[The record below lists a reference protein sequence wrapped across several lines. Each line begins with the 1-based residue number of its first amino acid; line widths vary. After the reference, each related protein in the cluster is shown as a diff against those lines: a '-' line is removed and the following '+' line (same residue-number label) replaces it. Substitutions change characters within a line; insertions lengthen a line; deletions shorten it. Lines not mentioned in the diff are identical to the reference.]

1 MHQNTSMD
9 KENSPEVNAQDAGAP
24 SRNAG
29 ASRLKRLAAPC
40 DADYERSDQE
50 SEQVKRRRKKVVD
63 IGYDEGVSDDDED
76 GDGKAKRKRNG
87 RNEVSN
93 GSKKSALNNVH
104 DDDDPDSDHDKNIHK
119 AESGIILEVYVENFM
134 CHAKFTVKFGK
145 NVNFIS
151 GQNGSGKS
159 AIAAAIQLC
168 LGANTRCTG
177 RGTTLSSLIREG
189 SDGPAIIRV
198 KLSNVGPDAFKWDLY
213 GDLIIVERKIS
224 KSGTS
229 GYRIFPGQDWH
240 CRGTPVTT
248 EKLEVENL
256 CKQFSIYVD
265 NPSQVLTQE
274 ESKKFIKGSE
284 KDKYEFFLKAT
295 GLKIILDGLKEVDAN
310 CAAAQKSLDKALKAV
325 QLKKEILHNAKSE
338 LHDLLKI
345 SEFDDNIKT
354 ALSKVYWCDVH
365 SEITVLEQLIK
376 LTQKFESGVA
386 EREAIVTRLEQ
397 ENALNEEATQLEVQ
411 LSTISDSLK
420 ACNDEYSVK
429 VGKVEETKREIN
441 KIVTSSKRINT
452 WIADSAARLKDV
464 KEQITTLRQKASDSA
479 EGQQKELQLKLN
491 TIVSD
496 IENGKNQVS
505 RLRQQKD
512 ELEEMHQVKMDE
524 SEQLQRLIKDKK
536 NYVNNLDNQLKQM
549 SASKDSSA
557 VFGSLVPKILEEI
570 KRERGFRDAV
580 IGPLGSYIQLNER
593 GEQFAGPVEK
603 MLGSINTVFLC
614 RTFED
619 AQLLQKI
626 FKRLHTG
633 PEYWVRTQAF
643 RGKYNVQRPNTNQ
656 TLVLDCVTFG
666 RDDVY
671 NAVLDIC
678 KPERTVIIKDSIR
691 GLSEVTTVVRTTAK
705 GESIRKFVD
714 GINKAVCLDGET
726 ITISAKGS
734 ESFDSTYKGRRVTNC
749 YQPDKSKA
757 IVSKREQRD
766 LEDKELQTLV
776 AEYNA
781 TNIDQEKRQL
791 LNQKAKIDADMQKV
805 SEDIKRFYRHRT
817 EIENELKDVDD
828 ALNIDTSDLEAEEKD
843 LIDGIEDKKNELK
856 LIDGK
861 VKEAEEI
868 LSSAQGEKKK
878 CEAQKFE
885 LTRELND
892 IEERLKKLQE
902 DGASRAKALSKAKVE
917 LAKAAKDLQGALDAQ
932 KQKEAEID
940 KARDIAIDN
949 CRKLLGDGYDGMPI
963 ALTLREDK
971 KYLQNRIEMLKKQV
985 EEAKRKAGLEGR
997 TVQSATDKCKRAQL
1011 DYEQSK
1017 KECTI
1022 IADELISLKN
1032 DLDDRR
1038 IKWEDSY
1045 AKDKKIV
1052 TRQFDMNLNAK
1063 GFCGKIKFDDDAKT
1077 LSIVCQTDNSDDT
1090 TRRSNVQGLSGG
1102 ERSFTTLSL
1111 LLALS
1116 HVCDHPFRLMDE
1128 YDVFLDEISRN
1139 KTLEILKD
1147 HALSPHFR
1155 CKQLI
1160 IITPNNLDTIR
1171 TSNQVRIHKLRNPD
1185 RAERAATGS
1194 HQTTLEGF
1202 HA

>member
-1 MHQNTSMD
+1 MDDD
-9 KENSPEVNAQDAGAP
+9 KENSQEANTQEAGI
-24 SRNAG
+24 SRRKRG
-29 ASRLKRLAAPC
+29 AVSYV
-40 DADYERSDQE
+40 ADHDTESERSDQE
-50 SEQVKRRRKKVVD
+50 TEKVKRRRKKVID
-63 IGYDEGVSDDDED
+63 IDYDEGNNNDDEND
-76 GDGKAKRKRNG
+76 DGKVKRKRNARG
-87 RNEVSN
+87 EASN
-93 GSKKSALNNVH
+93 GNKKSTQNYVYG
-104 DDDDPDSDHDKNIHK
+104 DDEPDSDSDKNISK

-198 KLSNVGPDAFKWDLY
+198 KLSNVGPDAFKSDLY

-229 GYRIFPGQDWH
+229 GYRIFPGRDWH

-248 EKLEVENL
+248 EKLEVEGM
-256 CKQFSIYVD
+256 CKHFSIYVD

-295 GLKIILDGLKEVDAN
+295 GLKIIVDGLKEVDAN

-325 QLKKEILHNAKSE
+325 QSKKEILHNAKIE
-338 LHDLLKI
+338 LNDLLKI

-354 ALSKVYWCDVH
+354 ALKKVYWCDVH
-365 SEITVLEQLIK
+365 SEKTVLEQLIQ

-411 LSTISDSLK
+411 LATIFDSLK
-420 ACNDEYSVK
+420 ACNDEYSTK
-429 VGKVEETKREIN
+429 TGKVDETKREIN
-441 KIVTSSKRINT
+441 KIVTNSKRLNT
-452 WIADSAARLKDV
+452 WITDSTARLKDV
-464 KEQITTLRQKASDSA
+464 KEQIRTLRQKASDSA

-491 TIVSD
+491 KIVSD
-496 IENGKNQVS
+496 IENGKNQES
-505 RLRQQKD
+505 RLRQQKS
-512 ELEEMHQVKMDE
+512 EFEEIHQAKMDE
-524 SEQLQRLIKDKK
+524 SKQLQRLIEDKK
-536 NYVNNLDNQLKQM
+536 NQVNVLDNQLKQM

-557 VFGSLVPKILEEI
+557 VFGNLVPKILEEI
-570 KRERGFRDAV
+570 KREKGFRDEV

-593 GEQFAGPVEK
+593 GVQFEGPVEK
-603 MLGSINTVFLC
+603 MLGSVNTVFLC

-619 AQLLQKI
+619 AKLLQRI

-633 PEYWVRTQAF
+633 PEYWVRTQSF
-643 RGKYNVQRPNTNQ
+643 REKYHVRRPNTEQ

-671 NAVLDIC
+671 NAVIDIC

-691 GLSEVTTVVRTTAK
+691 GLSDVTTVVRRTAK
-705 GESIRKFVD
+705 GEDIRKFVD
-714 GINKAVCLDGET
+714 GVSKAVCLDGET

-734 ESFDSTYKGRRVTNC
+734 ESFDSTHKGRRVTNC
-749 YQPDKSKA
+749 YQKDKSKA
-757 IVSKREQRD
+757 IASKMEQR
-766 LEDKELQTLV
+766 EYEEKELQKLV
-776 AEYNA
+776 EEYNA
-781 TNIDQEKRQL
+781 TNIDQQRRHLQNE
-791 LNQKAKIDADMQKV
+791 KAKIDADMRKV
-805 SEDIKRFYRHRT
+805 TEDIKRLNRLRT

-828 ALNIDTSDLEAEEKD
+828 ALNIDTSDLEGEEKD
-843 LIDGIEDKKNELK
+843 LTDGIEEKKNELK
-856 LIDGK
+856 LIDSK

-868 LSSAQGEKKK
+868 LSFAQSEKKK
-878 CEAQKFE
+878 CEVQKSE
-885 LTRELND
+885 LTRELNE

-902 DGASRAKALSKAKVE
+902 DGASRAKALTKAKVE

-932 KQKEAEID
+932 KQKETEID
-940 KARDIAIDN
+940 KASEIAVDN
-949 CRKLLGDGYDGMPI
+949 CRKLLGDEYDGMPI
-963 ALTLREDK
+963 ILTLREDK
-971 KYLQNRIEMLKKQV
+971 KYLQNKIEMLKKQV
-985 EEAKRKAGLEGR
+985 EEAKKKAGLEGR

-1022 IADELISLKN
+1022 IADELKSLKN
-1032 DLDDRR
+1032 DLEDRR
-1038 IKWEDSY
+1038 IKWEESY
-1045 AKDKKIV
+1045 SKNKKTV
-1052 TRQFDMNLNAK
+1052 TRQFDMNLNEK
-1063 GFCGKIKFDDDAKT
+1063 GFSGKIKFDDDAKT

-1090 TRRSNVQGLSGG
+1090 TRRSNVQSLSGG

-1155 CKQLI
+1155 CRQLI

-1194 HQTTLEGF
+1194 HQTTLDGF
-1202 HA
+1202 HV